1 MHNIYVTL
9 SCLQSINVLII
20 LWNITMQN
28 ISKIK
33 FKKGLLEML
42 KPISKHNITKNIQNN
57 NPLKSYKE
65 NKKISIMIDDWD
77 NNIDNNISSITS
89 MKNSN

>member
-1 MHNIYVTL
+1 
-9 SCLQSINVLII
+9 
-20 LWNITMQN
+20 
-28 ISKIK
+28 
-33 FKKGLLEML
+33 
-42 KPISKHNITKNIQNN
+42 
-57 NPLKSYKE
+57 LKSYKE

>member
-1 MHNIYVTL
+1 
-9 SCLQSINVLII
+9 
-20 LWNITMQN
+20 MQN

-65 NKKISIMIDDWD
+65 NKKISIMIDD
-77 NNIDNNISSITS
+77 
-89 MKNSN
+89 